1 MFERALAGIV
11 LVGGLSGIVSFQAQG
26 QETSHTAA
34 PKSGKVTG
42 IVTAKTDKDITVKA
56 EGTQKPQRYR
66 LASQAG
72 GALPADVQAA
82 LKTVF
87 VTNLVVLQWQGE
99 QEPVVTSIHAIHSQ
113 TRFGVVTGTVAA
125 VEPAGGMP
133 SVDVKP
139 NGRGFTER
147 YVVRWDVAT
156 KGWDKGL
163 VRTVAGLNVGDKVK
177 VTWFCDE
184 RKRAMQIQ
192 VLSRPKPKQAAKEEK
207 SDQTP

>member
-1 MFERALAGIV
+1 MFERAMAGIV
-11 LVGGLSGIVSFQAQG
+11 LVGSLSCIVSFQARG
-26 QETSHTAA
+26 QETSHAAA

-56 EGTQKPQRYR
+56 EGAQKPQRYR

-82 LKTVF
+82 LKMVF
-87 VTNLVVLQWQGE
+87 VSNLVVLQWQGE
-99 QEPVVTSIHAIHSQ
+99 EEPVVTGIHAIHSK
-113 TRFGVVTGTVAA
+113 TRFRAVTGTVAA

-139 NGRGFTER
+139 SGRGFTER
-147 YVVRWDVAT
+147 YVVRWDAAT

-163 VRTVAGLNVGDKVK
+163 VRTVAGSSVGDKVK
-177 VTWFCDE
+177 VAWSYDE

-192 VLSRPKPKQAAKEEK
+192 VLSRPKPRQAEKEENP
-207 SDQTP
+207 DRTP